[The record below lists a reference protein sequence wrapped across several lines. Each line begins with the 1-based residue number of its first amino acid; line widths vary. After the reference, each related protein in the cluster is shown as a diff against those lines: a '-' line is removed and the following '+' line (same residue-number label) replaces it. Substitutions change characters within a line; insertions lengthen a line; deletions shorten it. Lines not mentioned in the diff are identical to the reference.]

1 MECLYKATDFSH
13 KYIKL
18 VLTDKQKNKKKWC
31 GLLEER
37 TEDTAVR
44 DFLDTLHEPYMW
56 TPNVKK
62 IWLESGVIDYTINNA
77 IEFTPEYFVNIEDD
91 QVYLFPKSYQFLSQ
105 LDRDSDGE
113 LFVYCYSPFDNKYYS
128 IPIAAFYSLLP
139 LEDRNIFTF
148 LHKLCGNLFSI
159 TRPTITR
166 IQFSDNYDCINTNY
180 RKSIKT
186 VGKLTIL

>member
-1 MECLYKATDFSH
+1 MYKAIDFSH
-13 KYIKL
+13 KYIKF

-31 GLLEER
+31 GLLEGR
-37 TEDTAVR
+37 TEDAAIR

-62 IWLESGVIDYTINNA
+62 IWLESGVINYIINTA
-77 IEFTPEYFVNIEDD
+77 IEFTPEYFVNIEDH
-91 QVYLFPKSYQFLSQ
+91 QVYLFPNSYQFLSQ

-113 LFVYCYSPFDNKYYS
+113 LFVYCYSPFDNKYHS

-139 LEDRNIFTF
+139 LEDRNIFVF
-148 LHKLCGNLFSI
+148 LHKLCGNWFSI
-159 TRPTITR
+159 TRPTVTK

-180 RKSIKT
+180 HKSIKT